1 MSTRTL
7 TIARCPARGQAVMLC
22 GECDS
27 AHTQDR
33 MRDGPIGAMG
43 RWGGAAGGGGGR
55 TPRGPLDATTPA
67 LAARSHNDN
76 LYSCIHN
83 TRLGSWCT
91 VIGRLWTR
99 SDVKLKARVK
109 RCVRSRR
116 NSNSMP
122 VGRMRN
128 VSCLGISSAE
138 VSWGGHAVCDSGPRA
153 WGGDARCVEQHQHA
167 IWGVFVSSRRPN
179 EFVWVSQ
186 QNGAG
191 RRGDQSSHAVCQGA
205 PTTINRRIYLSIG
218 PYHNQQ

>member
-1 MSTRTL
+1 MTPISFGDYIDIGGVKRARSDRLRVGRLVHTATVLMSTRTL

-55 TPRGPLDATTPA
+55 TPRGPLDATTPGPA

-122 VGRMRN
+122 VEDEERELPRHKLGRSVMGR
-128 VSCLGISSAE
+128 
-138 VSWGGHAVCDSGPRA
+138 
-153 WGGDARCVEQHQHA
+153 ARCV
-167 IWGVFVSSRRPN
+167 R
-179 EFVWVSQ
+179 
-186 QNGAG
+186 
-191 RRGDQSSHAVCQGA
+191 
-205 PTTINRRIYLSIG
+205 
-218 PYHNQQ
+218 